1 MAIRK
6 LSSGPN
12 ISYFP
17 GTFILFLYENKAK
30 NKKKRIYAN
39 YAQVFRTEKILERNV
54 KFYFLFSLGP

>member
-30 NKKKRIYAN
+30 NKKKKGYMQTMHR
-39 YAQVFRTEKILERNV
+39 
-54 KFYFLFSLGP
+54 FLVQKKYLKEMLSSIFCLV

>member
-6 LSSGPN
+6 LSNGPN

-30 NKKKRIYAN
+30 KKKRIYAN
-39 YAQVFRTEKILERNV
+39 YAQVFRTEKILEINV
-54 KFYFLFSLGP
+54 KFYFLV